1 MFNFIL
7 ITKNHLNIET
17 LKDFLNSLFKNY
29 QVKELDNHFLIL
41 HSDSDKVLLQEAFN
55 SYICDTYESSKVYFG
70 YTNSELERDFEISV
84 IVKYFN
90 DELINTIYNLNELLL
105 ETNLVNDDI
114 RKVVFK
120 KYYSNYTMYN
130 TLKVFFINNMNTLK
144 SSKELFMHRNTL
156 INQIEKFKEV
166 TSFDPKEFKDAYVLY
181 SLIK

>member
-1 MFNFIL
+1 MNNFIL
-7 ITKNHLNIET
+7 ITKHNLDIKI

-29 QVKELDNHFLIL
+29 QVEELDNHILIL
-41 HSDSDKVLLQEAFN
+41 HSSDDKVLLKEAFN
-55 SYICDTYESSKVYFG
+55 SYICDTYEAAKVYFG
-70 YTNSELERDFEISV
+70 YTNSIDERDIEINTM
-84 IVKYFN
+84 IKYFN
-90 DELINTIYNLNELLL
+90 DELIDTIYNLNELLL
-105 ETNLVNDDI
+105 EINVINEEI

-120 KYYSNYTMYN
+120 KYYQNYTMYN

-156 INQIEKFKEV
+156 INQIEKFKEI